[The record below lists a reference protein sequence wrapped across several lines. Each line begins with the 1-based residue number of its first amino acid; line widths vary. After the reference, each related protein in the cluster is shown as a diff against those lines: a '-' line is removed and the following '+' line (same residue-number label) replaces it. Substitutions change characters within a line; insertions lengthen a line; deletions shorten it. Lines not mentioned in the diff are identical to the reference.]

1 MRVTDSQF
9 LFIFVSEKAYFC
21 MAVLIKVG
29 YMENTIVM
37 MGLPWKTY
45 CCKRIGGK
53 RNIYILEKDMLNC
66 YQTVKYIEMK

>member
-1 MRVTDSQF
+1 
-9 LFIFVSEKAYFC
+9 
-21 MAVLIKVG
+21 MAVFIKVG